1 MLGQTW
7 RNGASGARVVVVA
20 EATLLREVATP
31 VECIVY
37 EALDGPKL
45 GEKFVMSEIGFKDK
59 FYRDEAHLA
68 TIGRDLF
75 QP

>member
-20 EATLLREVATP
+20 EATLLREVTTP

-37 EALDGPKL
+37 EALDGAKL
-45 GEKFVMSEIGFKDK
+45 GDKFVMSEVAFKDK

-75 QP
+75 QS